1 MQNAAA
7 RTVMK
12 CKSSTS
18 LPFLASFIGFP
29 SRNWSAT
36 KFSLT
41 RTGQFTIIPPSTSLI
56 FSINTPLPRLS
67 SRSLLHVPRPR
78 DFNTKRYG
86 HQAFRYVAPSVWN
99 GPEGRPWMFDVTLLS
114 GISRLSFESP
124 FLSPLFSLSLCLS
137 LSVSSSVSVCLSVCL
152 SLSLASFFLSSFSA

>member
-1 MQNAAA
+1 MQKQHI
-7 RTVMK
+7 TPIL
-12 CKSSTS
+12 SQFHW
-18 LPFLASFIGFP
+18 LPIQKLICH
-29 SRNWSAT
+29 
-36 KFSLT
+36 KIFSDT
-41 RTGQFTIIPPSTSLI
+41 YRSVHDNPPSTSLI

-137 LSVSSSVSVCLSVCL
+137 LSVSSSVSVCLSVSL